1 MLASLQGEDQDAWKY
16 FLAQNNIKTAM
27 TYCRTAKQQA
37 YVSSIYANQLFKQG
51 KVDRAA
57 DYFIKSGLSFET
69 VCMKYLQ
76 ANQGIR
82 LINYLDRVL
91 DKLKKMSEAEAPP
104 QKVNQR

>member
-57 DYFIKSGLSFET
+57 EYFIKSGLSFET

-82 LINYLDRVL
+82 LINYLVRVL
-91 DKLKKMSEAEAPP
+91 EKLKKMSEAEAPP